1 LQAKE
6 YWSSIDPLNVA
17 SDVALVPKREIDSVL
32 VHETIDIISHIQHQR
47 TYGKRSK
54 GCTSSDSQQLPCLVW
69 ADTVTQETVTLDLN
83 IDLDPNELI
92 NSSLDDDL
100 PLLEEQTV
108 KEDFSTDFKCF
119 QCLVCCDVFNTMNL
133 RLEHILSCHNNHS
146 KTLYPQKC
154 PECPLATDPEDQGG
168 LNQISNSKSP
178 KSQKKKNLKN
188 FKFFLKFLKKI
199 KNVII
204 KIFIYYPAKIY
215 R

>member
-178 KSQKKKNLKN
+178 KSQKKKNLKF
-188 FKFFLKFLKKI
+188 FKFFLKF
-199 KNVII
+199 
-204 KIFIYYPAKIY
+204 
-215 R
+215 